1 MAAAGWL
8 NPLALRGASQ
18 PAGASR
24 PNIVYILADDLGYGD
39 VHCLNPERGKIPTP
53 NLDRLA
59 AQGIQ
64 FTDAHSGS
72 AVCTPTRYG
81 ILTGRYAWRSRL
93 QSGVLLGFSPPLIDK
108 GRLTVPGLLNQ
119 HGYQTACIG
128 KWHLGLTFA
137 GAGSKTNDLTQPIQD
152 GPTTR
157 GFDYYFGI
165 SASLDMPPFA
175 FIENDRFTET
185 PSVEKQWL
193 RKGAA
198 AAGFEAV
205 DVLPMLTRKA
215 VEYLGGRAAER
226 KPFFLYLALTSPH
239 TPIVPT
245 RDWEGKSGLS
255 AYGDFVMQTD
265 WSVGQVLQVLEKNG
279 LAENTLVIFTSDNG
293 CSPAAN
299 PQELESKGHYPSY
312 IFRGYK
318 ADIWDGGHHI
328 PFLARW
334 PGRIEPGSVSDQ
346 LTCLTDLMATCADL
360 LGIKLPDDAGEDSV
374 SVLPAMLGRA
384 TVPLREA
391 VVHHSINGS
400 FALRQG
406 KWKLELCP
414 DSGGWSA
421 PKPGSAEAKT
431 LPPVQLYDMA
441 ADIGERANT
450 QKDHPEIV
458 ARLTKLLE
466 KYVTEGRST
475 AGRPLRNDEPVNI
488 WKSRAPGA
496 GERSTQAKK
505 DINYDES
512 KVGSIPIPDPLMCE
526 DGTKVSTADQWLKKR
541 RPEVLR
547 LFEREVYGK
556 TPGGKLPDTRV
567 EVVSEDTNA
576 LGGKATMR
584 QVALSFS
591 DDPRAYAAS
600 ARPEAAGTSPTNAS
614 SHHSRSRCCSISRT
628 RGGIRRRCS

>member
-1 MAAAGWL
+1 MGRCLFFKHVRLGLAAFAATGWL
-8 NPLALRGASQ
+8 NPLALPGASQ
-18 PAGASR
+18 P
-24 PNIVYILADDLGYGD
+24 NILYILADDLGYGD

-59 AQGIQ
+59 EQGMR

-81 ILTGRYAWRSRL
+81 ILTGRYSWRSRL
-93 QSGVLLGFSPPLIDK
+93 QSGVLEGFSPPLIDK
-108 GRLTVPGLLNQ
+108 GRLTVPGLLKQ
-119 HGYQTACIG
+119 KGYKTACIG

-137 GAGSKTNDLTQPIQD
+137 AAGGKTNDLTQPIRD

-185 PSVEKQWL
+185 PSVQKKWL
-193 RKGAA
+193 RQGAA
-198 AAGFEAV
+198 APGFEAV

-215 VEYLGGRAAER
+215 VEYLGWRPGEK

-245 RDWEGKSGLS
+245 KDWQGKSSLN

-265 WSVGQVLQVLEKNG
+265 SSVGQVLQALEHNG

-299 PQELESKGHYPSY
+299 VRELERKGHYPSY
-312 IFRGYK
+312 VFRGYK

-328 PFLARW
+328 PFIARW
-334 PGRIEPGSVSDQ
+334 PGKIQPGSVSDQ

-360 LGIKLPDDAGEDSV
+360 IGIRLPDDAGQDSV
-374 SVLPAMLGRA
+374 SILPALLGRA
-384 TVPLREA
+384 TGPLREA

-421 PKPGSAEAKT
+421 PKPESVEAKK
-431 LPPVQLYDMA
+431 LPPIQLYDMA
-441 ADIGERANT
+441 QDQTERANT
-450 QKDHPEIV
+450 QKEHPDVV
-458 ARLTKLLE
+458 AQLTKLLE
-466 KYVTEGRST
+466 KYVAAGRST
-475 AGRPLRNDEPVNI
+475 AGQPLSNDVPVAI
-488 WKSRAPGA
+488 WKSKAPATDSEG
-496 GERSTQAKK
+496 
-505 DINYDES
+505 
-512 KVGSIPIPDPLMCE
+512 KVITHD
-526 DGTKVSTADQWLKKR
+526 
-541 RPEVLR
+541 
-547 LFEREVYGK
+547 
-556 TPGGKLPDTRV
+556 
-567 EVVSEDTNA
+567 
-576 LGGKATMR
+576 
-584 QVALSFS
+584 
-591 DDPRAYAAS
+591 
-600 ARPEAAGTSPTNAS
+600 
-614 SHHSRSRCCSISRT
+614 
-628 RGGIRRRCS
+628 